1 MTDRPEKPRLF
12 PALLKYWRGRRG
24 MSQLDL
30 ALSADVSSRHV
41 SFLETGRASPSE
53 GMVLRLAAALTVPL
67 REQNEMLRAAG
78 FESLFE
84 EPSLDA
90 HDDPAIA
97 MALERML
104 SQQEPFPMFVMDRSY
119 RLLKTNHSAQRIM
132 THFIADP
139 SAITFPL
146 NGMEMLFDPLLTR
159 NFIVD
164 WERAAV
170 EMLARLNREALEH
183 PEDSRLSD
191 LLARLLAY
199 PDVPQEFHEPDFRHG
214 RAATATV
221 CMRRDDIELNFLGTI
236 TSFSAPQNVTL
247 EELRIE
253 SYFPLDKAT
262 ERHCQDFAG
271 S

>member
-1 MTDRPEKPRLF
+1 
-12 PALLKYWRGRRG
+12 

-53 GMVLRLAAALTVPL
+53 GMVLRLASALSVPL
-67 REQNEMLRAAG
+67 REQNELLRAAG

-90 HDDPAIA
+90 VDDPAIA

-119 RLLKTNHSAQRIM
+119 QLLRTNRGAQRIL
-132 THFIADP
+132 TRFIADP
-139 SAITFPL
+139 SAVTLPL
-146 NGMEMLFDPLLTR
+146 NGMEMLFDPALTR
-159 NFIVD
+159 PFIVD
-164 WERAAV
+164 WENAAV
-170 EMLARLNREALEH
+170 ELLARLNREALEH
-183 PEDSRLSD
+183 PEDARLSD
-191 LLARLLAY
+191 LLAKLLAY
-199 PDVPQEFHEPDFRHG
+199 PDVPQSFHEPDFRRG

-221 CMRRDDIELNFLGTI
+221 CLRRDDVELNFLGTI

-253 SYFPLDKAT
+253 SYFPLDKTT
-262 ERHCQDFAG
+262 ERLCQELTAV
-271 S
+271 